1 MANEASIK
9 SIIDSSLE
17 QIRSMITAN
26 TVLGEPVYIGDRM
39 VIIPISRVS
48 IGFASGGLDLPQ
60 KGSDEKKNFGG
71 GGGTGV
77 TVSPLGFMVVDKSG
91 KVEIMHMTDEKA
103 TAIEQVADLI
113 DHAPQIIE
121 RIKTAITGV
130 KSDED
135 EDEENAEV
143 ISADD
148 ELAAEL
154 ELKSQEAVEALQ
166 KDKHRKKKKNKKDKE

>member
-9 SIIDSSLE
+9 GIIDSSLE

-26 TVLGEPVYIGDRM
+26 TVLGEPVYIGDRL

-121 RIKTAITGV
+121 RIKSAITGV
-130 KSDED
+130 KSDEEEED
-135 EDEENAEV
+135 AEVVSVDEELE
-143 ISADD
+143 
-148 ELAAEL
+148 AEL
-154 ELKSQEAVEALQ
+154 ERKSQEAAEALQ
-166 KDKHRKKKKNKKDKE
+166 QGKHRKKKKNKKNEE

>member
-9 SIIDSSLE
+9 GIIDSSLE
-17 QIRSMITAN
+17 QIRSMISAN

-60 KGSDEKKNFGG
+60 KGSNEKKNFGG

-121 RIKTAITGV
+121 RIKSAITGV
-130 KSDED
+130 KSDD
-135 EDEENAEV
+135 DEEDVEAV
-143 ISADD
+143 SMDD
-148 ELAAEL
+148 ALEAEL
-154 ELKSQEAVEALQ
+154 EAKCQEATEALK
-166 KDKHRKKKKNKKDKE
+166 KDKHHKKKKKKNEE